1 MDPKWTGQTKSPA
14 VPSLAPSTTV
24 PQQPPNPARRPRGP
38 LGLASDWR
46 TRAGLG
52 ALAVVILVA
61 AIAFAGGG
69 IFASAGASPSPSAS
83 SIAATSPT
91 PSDTPTPVPTPSAT
105 PTAAPTPTPTAAPT
119 APPLPALLAA
129 IGDSYSQ
136 AYSVSPQYRYD
147 HPQFSWVVGTAK
159 EDGVLSLLERF
170 QALGASPVVVDAA
183 TSGRKMIDAPR
194 QANLVV
200 AAAKKLGPGKTAYVT
215 FELGTNDL
223 CDDPKTAAAS
233 FDAQL
238 RTAVG
243 ILRAGLPPGSRI
255 LMLPVPD
262 FPHFH
267 AMTQADPATKAA
279 LLLTVNSNR
288 CPPYLGTYGPSTTA
302 DSNSYLAKYDA
313 SLEKVCGEIDLAEGV
328 IGSLYCTYNAALL
341 ADSDFTARDLS
352 TYDYFHP
359 SLTGQA
365 KIAEAAWRAD
375 AWASIPLP

>member
-1 MDPKWTGQTKSPA
+1 MA
-14 VPSLAPSTTV
+14 VL
-24 PQQPPNPARRPRGP
+24 
-38 LGLASDWR
+38 
-46 TRAGLG
+46 
-52 ALAVVILVA
+52 ILVA
-61 AIAFAGGG
+61 VVALAGGG
-69 IFASAGASPSPSAS
+69 IFATAGASPSATVSE
-83 SIAATSPT
+83 IAAASPT
-91 PSDTPTPVPTPSAT
+91 PSDTPTATPTPTETPTAT
-105 PTAAPTPTPTAAPT
+105 PTAAPTATPT

-136 AYSVSPQYRYD
+136 AYSVSPEYRYD

-159 EDGVLSLLERF
+159 DDGVLSLLERF

-183 TSGRKMIDAPR
+183 TSGRKMIDAQR

-200 AAAKKLGPGKTAYVT
+200 AAAKKLGPGQTAYVT

-223 CDDPKTAAAS
+223 CDDPKTDAAS

-255 LMLPVPD
+255 LMLSIPD

-267 AMTQADPATKAA
+267 TMTQADPTTRAA
-279 LLLTVNSNR
+279 LLLWVNSNR

-302 DSNSYLAKYDA
+302 VSNSYLAKYDA
-313 SLEKVCGEIDLAEGV
+313 SLEKVCQEIDAAEGA
-328 IGSLYCTYNAALL
+328 GGGLHCTYNAALL
-341 ADSDFTARDLS
+341 ADSDFTATDLS

-365 KIAEAAWRAD
+365 KMAEDAWRAD
-375 AWASIPLP
+375 AWASMPLP

>member
-14 VPSLAPSTTV
+14 VPSSAPH
-24 PQQPPNPARRPRGP
+24 PPRPRGP
-38 LGLASDWR
+38 FGLASDPR
-46 TRAGLG
+46 VPAALG
-52 ALAVVILVA
+52 VVVLVIVVA
-61 AIAFAGGG
+61 AIALGGG
-69 IFASAGASPSPSAS
+69 IFGSTGASPSPTAS
-83 SIAATSPT
+83 PIAAASPT
-91 PSDTPTPVPTPSAT
+91 PSDAPTPSPTPTGT

-136 AYSVSPQYRYD
+136 GYSVSPQYRYD

-159 EDGVLSLLERF
+159 DDGVLSLLERF
-170 QALGASPVVVDAA
+170 QAIGASPTVVDAA
-183 TSGRKMIDAPR
+183 TSGRKMVDASR

-200 AAAKKLGPGKTAYVT
+200 AAAKKLRPGQTAYVT

-233 FDAQL
+233 FDSQL
-238 RTAVG
+238 RAAVG

-267 AMTQADPATKAA
+267 AMTQADPATRAA
-279 LLLTVNSNR
+279 LLLPLNSNR
-288 CPPYLGTYGPSTTA
+288 CPPYLGTHGPSTTA
-302 DSNSYLAKYDA
+302 DSNAYLAKYDA
-313 SLEKVCGEIDLAEGV
+313 SLQKVCGEIDAEEDAS
-328 IGSLYCTYNAALL
+328 GSLHCTYNAALL
-341 ADSDFTARDLS
+341 ADSDFTTKDLS

-365 KIAEAAWRAD
+365 KMAEDAWRAD

>member
-1 MDPKWTGQTKSPA
+1 VQA
-14 VPSLAPSTTV
+14 L
-24 PQQPPNPARRPRGP
+24 
-38 LGLASDWR
+38 
-46 TRAGLG
+46 LG
-52 ALAVVILVA
+52 AVAVVMLVA
-61 AIAFAGGG
+61 AIALAGGG
-69 IFASAGASPSPSAS
+69 IFATAGASASATAS
-83 SIAATSPT
+83 EIAAASPAPPDSPT
-91 PSDTPTPVPTPSAT
+91 PAPTPTET
-105 PTAAPTPTPTAAPT
+105 PTASPTQTPTAAPT

-147 HPQFSWVVGTAK
+147 HPQFSWVVGTSK
-159 EDGVLSLLERF
+159 DDGVLSLLERF
-170 QALGASPVVVDAA
+170 QAIGASPVVVDAA

-200 AAAKKLGPGKTAYVT
+200 AAAKKLGAGQTAYVT
-215 FELGTNDL
+215 FALGTNDL
-223 CDDPKTAAAS
+223 CDDPKTATAS
-233 FDAQL
+233 FDSQV

-279 LLLTVNSNR
+279 LLLTVNSSR
-288 CPPYLGTYGPSTTA
+288 CPPYLGTFGPSTTA
-302 DSNSYLAKYDA
+302 GSNAYLAAYDA
-313 SLEKVCGEIDLAEGV
+313 SLQKVCAEIDAAEGAG
-328 IGSLYCTYNAALL
+328 GSLHCTYNAALL

-352 TYDYFHP
+352 TADYFHP

-365 KIAEAAWRAD
+365 KMAEGAWRAD

>member
-1 MDPKWTGQTKSPA
+1 MDQKWTGQTKSSA
-14 VPSLAPSTTV
+14 VPSPAPSSTV
-24 PQQPPNPARRPRGP
+24 PEPPHPGPRPRGP
-38 LGLASDWR
+38 LGLTPDWR
-46 TRAGLG
+46 VPAALG
-52 ALAVVILVA
+52 AVAVVILVG
-61 AIAFAGGG
+61 AIVLAGGG
-69 IFASAGASPSPSAS
+69 IFATAGASPSVTAS
-83 SIAATSPT
+83 GIAAASPAPSDAPTSSPT
-91 PSDTPTPVPTPSAT
+91 PTET
-105 PTAAPTPTPTAAPT
+105 PTATPTPTPTATPT
-119 APPLPALLAA
+119 PPPLPALLAA

-147 HPQFSWVVGTAK
+147 DPQFSWVVGTAK
-159 EDGVLSLLERF
+159 DDGVLSLLERF

-279 LLLTVNSNR
+279 LLLPVNSNR
-288 CPPYLGTYGPSTTA
+288 CPPYLGAYGPSTTA

-313 SLEKVCGEIDLAEGV
+313 SLEKVCGEIDAAEGV
-328 IGSLYCTYNAALL
+328 TGTLYCTYNAALL

-365 KIAEAAWRAD
+365 KMAEAAWRAD